1 MADPIAS
8 GANEPRDVA
17 KADEDHDEAHAE
29 RRAGGGPY
37 ERVGHGRTEPK
48 KTLGPAGY
56 GGLFYFRPGPG
67 NGDEMTTA
75 GNDERIPVAILGAT
89 GAVGQRMVSLLAGHP
104 TLRLAEVAASERS
117 QGKTYLEATRWF
129 LPGDVPEEARG
140 LVVKAVD
147 GPLDSRIVLSA
158 LDAAVADTVEPY
170 QASRG
175 KLVVSNTKSFR
186 MKDDVPLLI
195 PEVNADHLALLDR
208 QEWRASG
215 GGLVT
220 NPNCVVVGLAMA
232 LAPLHRAFGIE
243 AVCVTTLQALSG
255 AGYPGV
261 PSLDSQGNVI
271 PFIDGEEAKI
281 ETEPGKI
288 LGTLAGGRVVPADF
302 PISVSVNRVA
312 VRDGH
317 TESVFVK
324 LSKKAGLGEIRR
336 ALEEFEGEPQRLGLP
351 SAPPRPIV
359 VRDERDRPQPIR
371 DVEAGH
377 GMVVTVGRLRSDP
390 VYDVRFTLLV
400 HNTVRGAAGAAL
412 LNAELLAATGRL

>member
-1 MADPIAS
+1 MKTD
-8 GANEPRDVA
+8 GRD
-17 KADEDHDEAHAE
+17 
-29 RRAGGGPY
+29 
-37 ERVGHGRTEPK
+37 GR
-48 KTLGPAGY
+48 L
-56 GGLFYFRPGPG
+56 
-67 NGDEMTTA
+67 
-75 GNDERIPVAILGAT
+75 PVAVLGAT

-117 QGKTYLEATRWF
+117 QGKSYAEATRWF
-129 LPGDVPEEARG
+129 LPGDVPEEARD

-147 GPLDSRIVLSA
+147 GPLSSRLVLSA
-158 LDAAVADTVEPY
+158 LDAAAAESVEPL
-170 QASRG
+170 QAARG

-186 MKDDVPLLI
+186 MKADVPLLI

-208 QEWRASG
+208 QEWAASG

-220 NPNCVVVGLAMA
+220 NPNCVVVGLALA
-232 LAPLHRAFGIE
+232 LAPLHRAFGLE

-261 PSLDSQGNVI
+261 PSLDALGNVV
-271 PFIDGEEAKI
+271 PFIEGEEEKVA
-281 ETEPGKI
+281 TEPGKI
-288 LGTLAGGRVVPADF
+288 LGRLEDGRVVPAAF
-302 PISVSVNRVA
+302 PVSVSVNRVP

-324 LSKKAGLGEIRR
+324 LSRKASLPEIRA
-336 ALEEFEGEPQRLGLP
+336 ALEGFSGEPQRLGLP
-351 SAPPRPIV
+351 SAPPRPVV
-359 VRDERDRPQPIR
+359 VRDERDRPQPLR
-371 DVEAGH
+371 DLEAGH
-377 GMVVTVGRLRSDP
+377 GMAVTVGRLRADP

>member
-1 MADPIAS
+1 
-8 GANEPRDVA
+8 
-17 KADEDHDEAHAE
+17 
-29 RRAGGGPY
+29 
-37 ERVGHGRTEPK
+37 
-48 KTLGPAGY
+48 
-56 GGLFYFRPGPG
+56 
-67 NGDEMTTA
+67 
-75 GNDERIPVAILGAT
+75 
-89 GAVGQRMVSLLAGHP
+89 MVSLLAHHP

-117 QGKTYLEATRWF
+117 QGKRYLDATRWF
-129 LPGDVPEEARG
+129 LPGDVPEEARE

-158 LDAAVADTVEPY
+158 LDAAVAETVEPY

-208 QEWRASG
+208 QEWRAAG

-232 LAPLHRAFGIE
+232 LAPLQGAFGIE

-261 PSLDSQGNVI
+261 PSLDALGNVV
-271 PFIDGEEAKI
+271 PFIDGEEAKV

-288 LGTLAGGRVVPADF
+288 LGTLVDGRVVPAAF
-302 PISVSVNRVA
+302 PISVSVNRVS

-324 LSKKAGLGEIRR
+324 LAHTADLAEIRA
-336 ALEEFEGEPQRLGLP
+336 ALEGFEGEPQRLGLP
-351 SAPPRPIV
+351 SAPPRPIL
-359 VRDERDRPQPIR
+359 VRTEDDRPQPIR
-371 DVEAGH
+371 DVEAGG

>member
-1 MADPIAS
+1 MAA
-8 GANEPRDVA
+8 EERD
-17 KADEDHDEAHAE
+17 
-29 RRAGGGPY
+29 G
-37 ERVGHGRTEPK
+37 
-48 KTLGPAGY
+48 
-56 GGLFYFRPGPG
+56 
-67 NGDEMTTA
+67 
-75 GNDERIPVAILGAT
+75 RIPVAILGAT

-104 TLRLAEVAASERS
+104 QLRLAEVAASERS
-117 QGKTYLEATRWF
+117 QGKTYLEATRWI
-129 LPGDVPEEARG
+129 LPGDVPGEARG
-140 LVVKAVD
+140 LVVKPVEE
-147 GPLDSRIVLSA
+147 PLESRLVLSA
-158 LDAAVADTVEPY
+158 LDAKVADTVEPL
-170 QASRG
+170 QAARG

-186 MKDDVPLLI
+186 MQADVPLLI

-208 QEWRASG
+208 QAWAAAG
-215 GGLVT
+215 GGIVT

-261 PSLDSQGNVI
+261 PSLDAQGNVI
-271 PFIDGEEAKI
+271 PFIDGEEEKI
-281 ETEPGKI
+281 AEEPGKI
-288 LGTLAGGRVVPADF
+288 LGALDGDRVVPAAF
-302 PISVSVNRVA
+302 PISVSVNRVP

-324 LSKKAGLGEIRR
+324 LSRKASLGEIRE
-336 ALEEFEGEPQRLGLP
+336 ALEGFTGEPQRLGLP
-351 SAPPRPIV
+351 SVPPRPIV

-377 GMVVTVGRLRSDP
+377 GMVVTVGRLRPDP
-390 VYDVRFTLLV
+390 VYDARFTLLV